1 MQYEQDY
8 IMRLIKQVIRA
19 LIGTLLN
26 KRTTEIYE
34 MPANQIQKNGDDL
47 LSRLLLLADAGKI
60 CEAEN
65 RLWEELT
72 KETPE
77 AFLMALEFYDHING
91 YDNNFLEQN
100 NFSRDEIR
108 QAVKEIADRM
118 GNGAV
123 VAALL
128 MDSDEDQ

>member
-118 GNGAV
+118 GHGAV